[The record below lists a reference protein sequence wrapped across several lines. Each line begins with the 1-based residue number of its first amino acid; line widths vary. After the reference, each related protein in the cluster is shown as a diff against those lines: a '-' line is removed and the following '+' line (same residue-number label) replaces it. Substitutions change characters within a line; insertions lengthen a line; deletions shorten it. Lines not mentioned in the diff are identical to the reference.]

1 MVLIRRA
8 GKRLSTDLT
17 DDQKTALIGELER
30 IIEDDRY
37 PLSPRIMTL
46 KAILN
51 KIRPEPVR
59 EPLPRTEALRAAAS
73 RAIPPQTVNEIRNVQ
88 IEDAV
93 HRGGWSKPRGQFADW
108 YTT

>member
-17 DDQKTALIGELER
+17 DDQKTALIGELGR

-51 KIRPEPVR
+51 KIRAGPIR
-59 EPLPRTEALRAAAS
+59 EPLPPPKHYEPPRAGPY
-73 RAIPPQTVNEIRNVQ
+73 RRR
-88 IEDAV
+88 D
-93 HRGGWSKPRGQFADW
+93 R
-108 YTT
+108 